1 MEHISI
7 YPVEGK
13 LKDGES
19 VLLGKIHEI
28 IAWINDHDKRLAPIQ
43 FLECQPGGWISVKDR
58 LPDPGQDYDC
68 VQVLVYYRDQVTGQM
83 DMCTEYFWKDSVIID
98 NDVPGFCIYG
108 ITHWMPLP
116 AAPEDK

>member
-1 MEHISI
+1 MSN
-7 YPVEGK
+7 EGWEK
-13 LKDGES
+13 ICQECTGYYDGQCHYCD
-19 VLLGKIHEI
+19 GKNHFRPYR
-28 IAWINDHDKRLAPIQ
+28 WV
-43 FLECQPGGWISVKDR
+43 SVKDR

-83 DMCTEYFWKDSVIID
+83 DMRTEYFWKDSVIID

>member
-1 MEHISI
+1 MPKYIIEIETDIPFTRSS
-7 YPVEGK
+7 V
-13 LKDGES
+13 KDA
-19 VLLGKIHEI
+19 VRALLPHLITKPSPE
-28 IAWINDHDKRLAPIQ
+28 
-43 FLECQPGGWISVKDR
+43 GWISVKDR

-83 DMCTEYFWKDSVIID
+83 DMRTEYFWKDSVIID

-116 AAPEDK
+116 AAPEGI